1 MANTA
6 TQDRARRT
14 KKKYRKL
21 RRNQTG
27 RGIAGNLTKLGRSMG
42 PKAINSV
49 LGKKNNRQRSKKNS
63 KSLQIGHIKN

>member
-6 TQDRARRT
+6 TQDRARRI

-27 RGIAGNLTKLGRSMG
+27 CGIAGNLTKLGISMG
-42 PKAINSV
+42 SKAINSV
-49 LGKKNNRQRSKKNS
+49 LEKKNNRRRSKKNS